1 MGRQLKILIVNQW
14 FWPDSPPQASML
26 RSIGRHLIGEGH
38 DITVLTAQPAMNR
51 STAQK
56 RMPWREK
63 LDGLLVVRCR
73 LFPIGFNASLMMR
86 TLNMF
91 VFMFAVI
98 RHIIFRRRRNSYDI
112 ILVSTMPP
120 VLLAATVRLGA
131 LFTGASFLYHM
142 MDIYPEA
149 AIIND
154 RISEGFLAR
163 CLRNIDRR
171 NCSAAIRV
179 VALSDDMRDTLENRG
194 LSISNVRIINN
205 FQLESFGVQG
215 DLPDSMS
222 KPEGSFRLLF
232 AGNVGGSQGL
242 DMVIAA
248 FSELDDL
255 PKLQLDI
262 LGDGAARK
270 SLELQAGKRLG
281 TRILFH
287 GYQPI
292 ENATQMIMTADL
304 SLVTLR
310 PEIYRIAYPSKTM
323 SYLAAGSP
331 VLAIVEEKSAL
342 ARMVRT
348 EGVGYVSPQGDAS
361 AIASVIRQ
369 AYEDRE
375 NNREMRT
382 KALQLATREFTSEAV
397 LPKWTEL
404 FEEISREHAIRD
416 KAPLELNP

>member
-1 MGRQLKILIVNQW
+1 
-14 FWPDSPPQASML
+14 ML
-26 RSIGRHLIGEGH
+26 RTIGRHLVDEGH
-38 DITVLTAQPAMNR
+38 EITVLTAQPAMNN
-51 STAQK
+51 STAQR

-73 LFPIGFNASLMMR
+73 LLPIGFNAGLTMR

-91 VFMFAVI
+91 IYMFAVI
-98 RHIIFRRRRNSYDI
+98 RHIVFGRRRDSYDV

-131 LFTGASFLYHM
+131 SLTGASFLYHM

-154 RISEGFLAR
+154 RIREGLLAR
-163 CLRNIDRR
+163 WLRKIDQKT
-171 NCSAAIRV
+171 CSRAIRV
-179 VALSDDMRDTLENRG
+179 VALSEDMRDTLAERG
-194 LSISNVRIINN
+194 SSISNVHIINN
-205 FQLESFGVQG
+205 FQLESFGNEG
-215 DLPDSMS
+215 HLPDAIR
-222 KPEGSFRLLF
+222 KPDGSFRLLF

-242 DMVIAA
+242 DTVIAA

-255 PKLQLDI
+255 SNLRLDI
-262 LGDGAARK
+262 LGEGAARK

-281 TRILFH
+281 DRIFFH

-292 ENATQMIMTADL
+292 ENATQMIATADL

-310 PEIYRIAYPSKTM
+310 PELYRIAYPSKTM

-331 VLAIVEEKSAL
+331 ILAIVEEKSAL

-348 EGVGYVSPQGDAS
+348 ENVGYVSPQGEVP
-361 AIASVIRQ
+361 AIASTIRQ
-369 AYEDRE
+369 AYEDTESSR
-375 NNREMRT
+375 RAMRIR
-382 KALQLATREFTSEAV
+382 ALKLAAREFTAEAV
-397 LPKWTEL
+397 LPKWAKL
-404 FEEISREHAIRD
+404 FQEISQQRA
-416 KAPLELNP
+416 LS